1 MSNDPQQDANTW
13 TGLGQG
19 ISLEAFLRKIGER
32 VVGLGPAEELAEA
45 VFCALSERL
54 SGGTARDLF
63 EQLSPEVRELFV
75 SCRAHPKRD
84 KEARGKNDFYLN
96 VAEHLDIDQERDA
109 RRVLHGVFA
118 ALHGQ
123 ITDGVASQIA
133 SELPSDLASTWTA
146 ARRVA
151 DRPA

>member
-1 MSNDPQQDANTW
+1 MSNHSPQDTQSW

-19 ISLEAFLRKIGER
+19 ISLEAFLRKISDR
-32 VVGLGPAEELAEA
+32 VVGLGPPEELAEA

-63 EQLSPEVRELFV
+63 EQLSPEVRELFI

-84 KEARGKNDFYLN
+84 PEARGKNDFYLN
-96 VAEHLDIDQERDA
+96 VSEHLDIDQQQDA

-123 ITDGVASQIA
+123 ITDGVATQIQ
-133 SELPSDLASTWTA
+133 SELPSDLKSTWAA